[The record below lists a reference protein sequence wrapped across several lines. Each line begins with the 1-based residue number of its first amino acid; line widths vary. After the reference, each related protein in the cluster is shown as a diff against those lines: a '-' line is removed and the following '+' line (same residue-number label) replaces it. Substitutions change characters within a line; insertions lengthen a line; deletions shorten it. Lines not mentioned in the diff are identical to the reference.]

1 MPQNNTD
8 SPGHNTSSIVVRPR
22 MPLFNQ
28 PRPALASEIIPD
40 PLRGDDHPVLESNQ
54 QHDVDDAPHQPGEP
68 AGQAPPAEIEYRGVP
83 SDDGGVAA
91 IVEAERPPPPAP
103 REAAPPAPPPLPA
116 FPPRPPH
123 P

>member
-54 QHDVDDAPHQPGEP
+54 QHDADDAPHQPGEP
-68 AGQAPPAEIEYRGVP
+68 AAPAPPADIEYLGVP
-83 SDDGGVAA
+83 PDDAGITAN
-91 IVEAERPPPPAP
+91 AELRRRQPLATPHPSPPAH
-103 REAAPPAPPPLPA
+103 
-116 FPPRPPH
+116 PPH
-123 P
+123 T